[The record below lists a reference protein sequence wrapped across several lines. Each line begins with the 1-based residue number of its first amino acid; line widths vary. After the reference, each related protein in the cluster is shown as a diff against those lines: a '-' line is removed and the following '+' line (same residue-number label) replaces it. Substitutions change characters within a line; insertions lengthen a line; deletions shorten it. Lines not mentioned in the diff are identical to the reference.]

1 MTLKVGTDRPRLRFR
16 LLPRRALLFKREI
29 LSRREVHACR
39 SVKLL
44 CCVCAAVHGS
54 WLIPQWLRWPL
65 RDLSAIMGRRQ
76 NDGHARLKIIQKCT
90 PTSRSGLCLWAAA
103 AAVGLAVGL
112 RTKPLCDDRVS
123 SYSRLAALLSRL
135 SRRTAAAGSASGL
148 LPKAVCGMRG
158 ATPAWPALSFE
169 AVCKKRNRRTQ
180 ITFVGGSG
188 EESDRGATHPHP
200 GRPIGDRRSAIARV
214 AAERSRSREAAT
226 ARSARQTGAARAC
239 VTDRARRS
247 RAEPLV

>member
-1 MTLKVGTDRPRLRFR
+1 M
-16 LLPRRALLFKREI
+16 
-29 LSRREVHACR
+29 HAN
-39 SVKLL
+39 L
-44 CCVCAAVHGS
+44 
-54 WLIPQWLRWPL
+54 
-65 RDLSAIMGRRQ
+65 
-76 NDGHARLKIIQKCT
+76 T
-90 PTSRSGLCLWAAA
+90 LCLWAAA

-214 AAERSRSREAAT
+214 AAERSRSCEAA
-226 ARSARQTGAARAC
+226 ARSAAAAPHAGSERHACVAEAHRGWSEPIVRAAARSAARC
-239 VTDRARRS
+239 RRSARRS
-247 RAEPLV
+247 